1 MPGLHARLVLL
12 VAAAPRASSF
22 GRLEAAES
30 AECVDDDAG
39 CAQWAVAGECQHNP
53 SYMNSKCRRACRQC
67 EVVGAEAAARYAACV
82 DEHKECV
89 RWSRDGECDAN
100 PTFMRTACRAACAV
114 CESSGCHDTHESCAT
129 WAAAGECVSNQ
140 AFMLGACRYSC
151 KLCGVNYKQACYR
164 DPAMQPAAVAGTV
177 DATFRE
183 LVERFPHLRPR
194 VLSRDPWVVYF
205 DEFMPEADVDH
216 LVKVGGHEFKRS
228 LAGDGVTPVRT
239 SATSWCNVDSCLRDE
254 LFQRTRERISN
265 MTRVPWTNAE
275 HLQLLRYTAGQFYRE
290 HHDQAPRR
298 PASAPP
304 CPCESRVSAAGYLP
318 RPSPGPH
325 VEKKKRGASCAELAA
340 LLGVGPAVVH
350 VLPVPLGR
358 RGRRRDAL
366 HAAEHLGDAAQGVG
380 GRVAVG
386 HVGRPLQD
394 G

>member
-1 MPGLHARLVLL
+1 MPRLHARLVLL

-325 VEKKKRGASCAELAA
+325 VQKRTRRLVRRTRRASRRGARGCTRSSCTSRPSRTAA
-340 LLGVGPAVVH
+340 
-350 VLPVPLGR
+350 R
-358 RGRRRDAL
+358 RASRG
-366 HAAEHLGDAAQGVG
+366 
-380 GRVAVG
+380 
-386 HVGRPLQD
+386 
-394 G
+394 

>member
-1 MPGLHARLVLL
+1 MPRLHARLVLL

-100 PTFMRTACRAACAV
+100 PTFMRTACARPARSASRQAATTHTSRARRGQRRANACPTRLS
-114 CESSGCHDTHESCAT
+114 CSGH
-129 WAAAGECVSNQ
+129 
-140 AFMLGACRYSC
+140 
-151 KLCGVNYKQACYR
+151 
-164 DPAMQPAAVAGTV
+164 AGTRANCAASTTSKR
-177 DATFRE
+177 ATATQRCSPP
-183 LVERFPHLRPR
+183 LSPGRSMPPSASSSSDSRTCGR
-194 VLSRDPWVVYF
+194 ACSRDPWVVYF

-298 PASAPP
+298 PASARRARVNPVCPP
-304 CPCESRVSAAGYLP
+304 PATSRGRDPA
-318 RPSPGPH
+318 RTW
-325 VEKKKRGASCAELAA
+325 KKRGASCAELAA